1 MKICF
6 ICQNLF
12 TLGGVQRVVT
22 TILNELS
29 KEENMELY
37 VIMPCHQEENKLFSL
52 SEKIEIINSNSLNKK
67 ISYLSKLILAVNKRF
82 QFLNNYLLKN
92 IADKLIIHPM
102 TKENYINKINDLKVD
117 AVIATG
123 DYGSLLLASISERL
137 NCKTIG
143 WQHSTFDGYF
153 KSRGHSSYGLSLVY
167 KKYLNKLDKVI
178 VLTKADK
185 NCYDSYFDIDS
196 VVLHN
201 PINLKFSNVSNLNN
215 KNILFVG
222 RFNIKVKGIDYLIK
236 IMRKVFEKD
245 KEIKLIMV
253 GDGDDK
259 YKIENLIKRNG
270 LENNIILEG
279 TTTDIEKYYLN
290 SDVTVSTSRWEGFG
304 MVIVESMAC
313 GVPVVCFD
321 NYGPNEIISD
331 GENGYLISK
340 FNIDEFANKLIKL
353 MNCYKEREKMGK
365 AARRRARDFYLNEIL
380 EQLKF
385 IIIQ

>member
-1 MKICF
+1 MHNGI
-6 ICQNLF
+6 Q
-12 TLGGVQRVVT
+12 
-22 TILNELS
+22 
-29 KEENMELY
+29 
-37 VIMPCHQEENKLFSL
+37 
-52 SEKIEIINSNSLNKK
+52 
-67 ISYLSKLILAVNKRF
+67 
-82 QFLNNYLLKN
+82 
-92 IADKLIIHPM
+92 
-102 TKENYINKINDLKVD
+102 
-117 AVIATG
+117 
-123 DYGSLLLASISERL
+123 
-137 NCKTIG
+137 
-143 WQHSTFDGYF
+143 
-153 KSRGHSSYGLSLVY
+153 
-167 KKYLNKLDKVI
+167 NKLDKVI

-331 GENGYLISK
+331 GENGYLIPK

-353 MNCYKEREKMGK
+353 MNCYEEREKMGK

-380 EQLKF
+380 EQLKC
-385 IIIQ
+385 IITQ